1 MEYVIVVLSM
11 LLVAVCALGVAL
23 AVINEKEDSEAAPS
37 CEDETTRYEREK
49 EAHYMRNF
57 WSYDGSEQQE
67 WDE

>member
-1 MEYVIVVLSM
+1 MEYVIVVLSV

-23 AVINEKEDSEAAPS
+23 VVINEKEDGEAVPPT
-37 CEDETTRYEREK
+37 EDEMTRHEREK
-49 EAHYMRNF
+49 EAHHMRNF